1 MNNQPFYHFFPHK
14 FFLARSC
21 HFGALLNQNVFA
33 VHEKE
38 FSFEFLVVLRL
49 FTQVINCL
57 FLEILIIEIY
67 DFAKFGHFIKVIKLG
82 FKFVQFDV
90 VPSLLESL
98 KMVISNL
105 SFLIMLFVFYK
116 CFINMSYKHRL
127 LFIFSGRP
135 QTLLELFILNIIIN

>member
-1 MNNQPFYHFFPHK
+1 
-14 FFLARSC
+14 
-21 HFGALLNQNVFA
+21 
-33 VHEKE
+33 
-38 FSFEFLVVLRL
+38 
-49 FTQVINCL
+49 
-57 FLEILIIEIY
+57 
-67 DFAKFGHFIKVIKLG
+67 LG